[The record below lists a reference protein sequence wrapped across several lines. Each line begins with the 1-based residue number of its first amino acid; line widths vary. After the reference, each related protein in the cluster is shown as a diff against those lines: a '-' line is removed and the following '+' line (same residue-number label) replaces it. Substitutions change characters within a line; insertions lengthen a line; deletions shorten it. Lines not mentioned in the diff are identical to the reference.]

1 VSTLWLI
8 PLGLGAVG
16 ALARAVTVRMLT
28 RQVEALRESMRPL
41 RAQRDARRGIPAP
54 GPGDRRPGRRAV

>member
-1 VSTLWLI
+1 MSTLWLI
-8 PLGLGAVG
+8 PLGVGAVG
-16 ALARAVTVRMLT
+16 ALAGALTVRALT
-28 RQVEALRESMRPL
+28 REVDALREAMRPL